1 MRILQIHTVMRG
13 GGVEAMI
20 CGLANEM
27 SKTEDVTVCSIFQ
40 PSEKDVF
47 WNKLDSKVKKITLG
61 KKGPSISLK
70 PIFQI
75 WKLLRRGD
83 YDVVNIHGVFYYYL
97 LSVFTLFRKIKFFYT
112 IHSDA
117 KMENTSREDKV
128 FVFKKF
134 AFKKQLIYPITI
146 SPASKQSFTDL
157 YGIESRL
164 INNGVVSPRIL
175 TGSDFIEQYRYTYA
189 TKVFVHPGRICL
201 AKNQIVLCKVFERLI
216 KEGNDVVLIIAG
228 NIDDKEIYSQVEC
241 YFSERIVYVGERN
254 DIPQLLAAADGFC
267 LSSIWEGLPVSL
279 LEAISVGCIPIC
291 TPVGGIVN
299 VVVNGK
305 NGLLST
311 DSDENSYYST
321 IKRFLQLSPDKLK
334 EMKKNA
340 RESFAPY
347 DIRETAK
354 QYLSYY
360 REIVEKTSSITN

>member
-1 MRILQIHTVMRG
+1 M
-13 GGVEAMI
+13 EAMI

-47 WNKLDSKVKKITLG
+47 WNKLNGKVNRITLG
-61 KKGPSISLK
+61 KKVPSISLK
-70 PIFQI
+70 PLFQI
-75 WKLLRRGD
+75 WRLLQREK

-97 LSVFTLFRKIKFFYT
+97 LSVFTLFKRSKFFYT
-112 IHSDA
+112 VHSDA

-134 AFKKQLIYPITI
+134 AFAKKLIYPITI

-164 INNGVVSPRIL
+164 INNGVVAPIVL
-175 TGSDFIEQYRYTYA
+175 EGSKYIKQYRFTNS

-201 AKNQIVLCKVFERLI
+201 AKNQVVLCKVFERLV
-216 KEGNDVVLIIAG
+216 KEGEDIVLIIAG
-228 NIDDKEIYSQVEC
+228 NIDDKEIYSQVESF
-241 YFSERIVYVGERN
+241 FSERIIYAGERN
-254 DIPQLLAAADGFC
+254 DIPQLLASADGFC

-299 VVVNGK
+299 VVEDGK
-305 NGLLST
+305 NGILS
-311 DSDENSYYST
+311 SNSNEEEYYEAM
-321 IKRFLQLSPDKLK
+321 KRFLQLPKDKIK
-334 EMKKNA
+334 EMKNNA
-340 RESFAPY
+340 IESFAPY

-360 REIVEKTSSITN
+360 REMVKTKSK

>member
-40 PSEKDVF
+40 PSENDVF
-47 WNKLDSKVKKITLG
+47 WNKLDSRVKRITLG
-61 KKGPSISLK
+61 KKGPSLSIK

-75 WKLLRRGD
+75 WRLLQREK

-97 LSVFTLFRKIKFFYT
+97 LSVFTLFRRTKFFYT

-128 FVFKKF
+128 FAFKKF
-134 AFKKQLIYPITI
+134 AFKKRLVNPITI

-164 INNGVVSPRIL
+164 INNGVVAPSVL
-175 TGSDFIEQYRYTYA
+175 NESEFIKQYRFTKD

-201 AKNQIVLCKVFERLI
+201 AKNQVVLCRVFERLVN
-216 KEGNDVVLIIAG
+216 EGEDIVLIIAG
-228 NIDDKEIYSQVEC
+228 NVDDKEIYSQVVG

-254 DIPQLLAAADGFC
+254 DIPQLLASADGFC

-299 VVVNGK
+299 VVEDGK
-305 NGLLST
+305 NGILSA
-311 DSDENSYYST
+311 NSNEEEYYEAM
-321 IKRFLQLSPDKLK
+321 KRILQLPKDKLK
-334 EMKKNA
+334 EMKSNA
-340 RESFAPY
+340 IESFAPY
-347 DIRETAK
+347 DIRSTAK

-360 REIVEKTSSITN
+360 RENVKIKSN

>member
-40 PSEKDVF
+40 PSEHDVF

-61 KKGPSISLK
+61 KKAPSISIK
-70 PIFQI
+70 PIFKI
-75 WKLLRRGD
+75 WRLVMSGD

-97 LSVFTLFRKIKFFYT
+97 LSVFTLFRRTKFFYT

-117 KMENTSREDKV
+117 RMENTSREDKI

-134 AFKKQLIYPITI
+134 AFKKQLIYPVTI
-146 SPASKQSFTDL
+146 SLASKQSFTDL
-157 YGIESRL
+157 YGIDSRL
-164 INNGVVSPRIL
+164 INNGVVRPSVLI
-175 TGSDFIEQYRYTYA
+175 GSKFIEQYRYSNS

-201 AKNQIVLCKVFERLI
+201 AKNQIVLCKVFERLL
-216 KEGNDVVLIIAG
+216 KDGDDVVLIIAG
-228 NIDDKEIYSQVEC
+228 NIDDKDIYSQLES
-241 YFSERIVYVGERN
+241 YFSDRIIYVGERN
-254 DIPQLLAAADGFC
+254 DIPQLLADADGFC

-299 VVVNGK
+299 VVKDGE
-305 NGLLST
+305 NGLLSIN
-311 DSDENSYYST
+311 SDVEGYYSAM
-321 IKRFLQLSPDKLK
+321 KRFLQLSPDRLN
-334 EMKKNA
+334 EMKNKA
-340 RESFAPY
+340 IESFAPY

-360 REIVEKTSSITN
+360 RDKIRTISNKTN